1 MFKKTLQVE
10 FKNTLRDAPLVP
22 DSVSSVLN
30 KEEIPSVQSTVLAC
44 NLPEVDLLQHAGG
57 QNLRVSDDV
66 HVFVLNL
73 RKEPLMYDLL
83 NWARLLSFLYLDN
96 SLALLLKKGGGVN
109 SSHS

>member
-10 FKNTLRDAPLVP
+10 LKNTLRNAPLVP

-30 KEEIPSVQSTVLAC
+30 KEEILSVQDKVLVC

-57 QNLRVSDDV
+57 QNLRVSDSV

-73 RKEPLMYDLL
+73 RKEPLTKNFS
-83 NWARLLSFLYLDN
+83 NWTRLLSFLFLDN
-96 SLALLLKKGGGVN
+96 SLVSILRKEDVVN
-109 SSHS
+109 SSPC